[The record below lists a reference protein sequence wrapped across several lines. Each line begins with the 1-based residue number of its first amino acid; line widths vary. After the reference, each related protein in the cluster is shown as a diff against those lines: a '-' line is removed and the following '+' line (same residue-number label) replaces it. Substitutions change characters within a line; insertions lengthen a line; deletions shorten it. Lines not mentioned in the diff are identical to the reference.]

1 MPCCVAKRERKTFT
15 NLKIRTNK
23 IIKIN
28 KLKITA
34 IINVLR
40 ETFLE
45 VQWLRLPTQEAWVP
59 SLVRKL
65 RIHMP
70 CSMTRKSK

>member
-1 MPCCVAKRERKTFT
+1 MPCSVAKRERKTFT

-65 RIHMP
+65 RSHMP
-70 CSMTRKSK
+70 CNMIRKSK